1 MDRIS
6 RLFAGAFVLAFFG
19 LLAPAEAATPADTIV
34 MARIIDD
41 IGTLDPAEAYTL
53 NEAELVANCYDR
65 VLRFE
70 PEDQTKLVGEA
81 VESWTVSDDGK
92 TFTFKVRPGQKF
104 HSGDALTAEDIAFSL
119 QRVVILNKAPGLL
132 LTQLGWNADNVKQLI
147 AAEGGDTVRLTI
159 AKDFAP
165 SLVLN
170 LLSSSVASVV
180 EEKLVMSHET
190 NGDLGNLWLKT
201 HDAGSGP
208 YALRSWTTNDSVVL
222 EAYSAYRLGAPAI
235 RHIILKHTPEPSTQ
249 RLMLE
254 KGDADIA
261 RDLTPDQIAGVAA
274 DPDIVVTKS
283 LSTQIWYLGLN
294 MKDARLANPKVREA
308 IRYLIDYQAMASSF
322 LAGQV
327 VVHQSFEPTG
337 IFASLDDTP
346 YSLDVP
352 KAKQLLAEAGYPN
365 GFEVR
370 IDVYNVTPYPEI
382 AQSMQHSMAMAGIKL
397 DIVED
402 DHKLANS
409 LYGKRQHQ
417 ITLARWAPDYAD
429 PHSNALWFAYNTDN
443 SDHPKSKP
451 MTWRN
456 SWYIPELSL
465 ETDAAREEK
474 DIAKRAQLYRD
485 IQEKVRTEG
494 PFVFLFQFNRQTAVR
509 KNVKGFLPGALY
521 DAVFYRLITK

>member
-1 MDRIS
+1 MNKTS
-6 RLFAGAFVLAFFG
+6 GLLAGAFLLAFFG
-19 LLAPAEAATPADTIV
+19 LIPRLEAATPADTIV

-41 IGTLDPAEAYTL
+41 IGTLDPAEAYTQ
-53 NEAELVANCYDR
+53 NEAEIASNLYDR

-70 PEDQTKLVGEA
+70 PEDLTKLVGEA

-104 HSGDALTAEDIAFSL
+104 HSGDPLTAEDIAFSL
-119 QRVVILNKAPGLL
+119 QRVVILDKAPALL
-132 LTQLGWNADNVKQLI
+132 LTQLGWTADNVKQLI
-147 AAEGGDTVRLTI
+147 AAEGPDTVRLTI
-159 AKDFAP
+159 VKDFAP

-170 LLSSSVASVV
+170 LLSSSVTSVV
-180 EEKLVMSHET
+180 EEKLAMSHEVD
-190 NGDLGNLWLKT
+190 GDLGNLWLKT

-208 YALRSWTTNDSVVL
+208 YVLRAWTPNDSVIL
-222 EAYSAYRLGAPAI
+222 EADPDYRLGAPAI
-235 RHIILKHTPEPSTQ
+235 KHIILKHTPEPSTQ

-261 RDLTPDQIAGVAA
+261 RDLTADQIAALAA

-283 LSTQIWYLGLN
+283 LSTQTWYLGLN

-308 IRYLIDYQAMASSF
+308 IRYLIDYQGMASSF

-327 VVHQSFEPTG
+327 VVHQSFEPSG
-337 IFASLDDTP
+337 IFAALDDTP

-352 KAKQLLAEAGYPN
+352 KAKQLLAEAGYPD

-370 IDVYNVTPYPEI
+370 IDVYNFSPYPEI

-409 LYGKRQHQ
+409 LYRARQHQ
-417 ITLARWAPDYAD
+417 ITLARWDPDYAD

-443 SDHPKSKP
+443 SDHPGSKP

-465 ETDAAREEK
+465 ETDAARKEK
-474 DIAKRAQLYRD
+474 DLAKRAELYRD
-485 IQEKVRTEG
+485 IQEKVRSEG
-494 PFVFLFQFNRQTAVR
+494 PFVFLFQMNREPAVR
-509 KNVKGFLPGALY
+509 KNVKGFVLGPIY
-521 DAVFYRLITK
+521 DAVFYRLISK